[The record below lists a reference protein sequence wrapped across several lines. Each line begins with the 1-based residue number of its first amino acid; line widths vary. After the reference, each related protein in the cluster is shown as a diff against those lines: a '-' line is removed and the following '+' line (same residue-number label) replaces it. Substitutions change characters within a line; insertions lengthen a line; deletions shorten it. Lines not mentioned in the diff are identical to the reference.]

1 MLFESLSDK
10 LQQAFKKLRGKGR
23 LTEKDVKEAMREV
36 RLALLEADVNFKV
49 AKDFINTVTDKA
61 IGASVLESVRP
72 GHQVVKIVHDEMV
85 NLLGVSHSALTFASK
100 PPSVFMLAGLNGAG
114 KTTTAGKLAA
124 ALRKQG
130 KKPLLAACDVYR
142 PAAVKQLQVLGK
154 TYDLPVFVYDSPTP
168 EDIAKK
174 AVDFAEQNHYDTVI
188 LDTAGRFHVDTE
200 LMDELRRM
208 KKLIKPQEILLV
220 LDAMIGQDA
229 VTVAQSFNDSLGIDG
244 IILTKLDSDTRG
256 GAALSV
262 RAITGKPI
270 KYSAMG
276 EKVSD
281 LEPFYPDRIAQRILG
296 MGDILSLVDK
306 AQEAFDTKEAAEME
320 KRLLS
325 NDFNLEDFLTQ
336 VKQVRKMGSIKDII
350 GMLPGMGT
358 QIKSADFDM
367 DESEIAMNHMEAIIN
382 SMTLKERRNPL
393 IINNSRKR
401 RIARGSGQTIQEVN
415 RMLKQFNEMKS
426 VMKQFTGMGKKKGKV
441 GLPFMR

>member
-1 MLFESLSDK
+1 
-10 LQQAFKKLRGKGR
+10 
-23 LTEKDVKEAMREV
+23 
-36 RLALLEADVNFKV
+36 
-49 AKDFINTVTDKA
+49 
-61 IGASVLESVRP
+61 
-72 GHQVVKIVHDEMV
+72 
-85 NLLGVSHSALTFASK
+85 
-100 PPSVFMLAGLNGAG
+100 
-114 KTTTAGKLAA
+114 
-124 ALRKQG
+124 
-130 KKPLLAACDVYR
+130 
-142 PAAVKQLQVLGK
+142 
-154 TYDLPVFVYDSPTP
+154 
-168 EDIAKK
+168 
-174 AVDFAEQNHYDTVI
+174 
-188 LDTAGRFHVDTE
+188 
-200 LMDELRRM
+200 M

-270 KYSAMG
+270 KFSAMG

-306 AQEAFDTKEAAEME
+306 AQEAFDAKEAAEME

-336 VKQVRKMGSIKDII
+336 AKQVRKMGSIKDII
-350 GMLPGMGT
+350 GMLPGLGS
-358 QIKSADFDM
+358 QIKADDFDM
-367 DESEIAMNHMEAIIN
+367 DESETALNHMEAIIN

-401 RIARGSGQTIQEVN
+401 RIAKGSGQTIQEVN

-426 VMKQFTGMGKKKGKV
+426 VMKQFTGMGKKKGKF

>member
-1 MLFESLSDK
+1 LLFESLSDK